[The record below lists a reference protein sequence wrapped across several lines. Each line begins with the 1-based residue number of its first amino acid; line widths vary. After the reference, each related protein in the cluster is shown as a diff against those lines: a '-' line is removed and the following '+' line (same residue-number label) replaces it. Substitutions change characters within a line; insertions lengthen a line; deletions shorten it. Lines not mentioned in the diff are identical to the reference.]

1 MHFRSCGFL
10 LRNLVL
16 KDFRIRYRNMSL
28 GILWSLVNPLVMMAM
43 LTFVFTRIFPNNTI
57 PDFAVFVLCALVPFN
72 FYSLAAAIGTTSILD
87 NNVLIKR
94 VNFPREIIPLASV
107 LSNCMHFLIQIALL
121 LILVLAFGYGVNVY
135 WLWLPVVWG
144 LEIVFLCGLTLATS
158 ALDVYV
164 RDMRYLVESSNLV
177 LFWVV
182 PIFYPFS
189 VIPQKYH
196 LIYQLN
202 PIAAVVLACR
212 NILLE
217 AKAPPSSLLLKLAAV
232 SFFFWLLGLA
242 IFGRLKRRFADLL

>member
-1 MHFRSCGFL
+1 
-10 LRNLVL
+10 
-16 KDFRIRYRNMSL
+16 MSL
-28 GILWSLVNPLVMMAM
+28 GIFWSLVNPLVMMAM
-43 LTFVFTRIFPNNTI
+43 LTFVFTRIFPNNVI
-57 PDFAVFVLCALVPFN
+57 PNSAVFVLCALVPFN
-72 FYSLAAAIGTTSILD
+72 FYSLAAAVGTTSILD
-87 NNVLIKR
+87 NRVLIKR
-94 VNFPREIIPLASV
+94 VNFPREIIPLTSV
-107 LSNCMHFLIQIALL
+107 LCNCMHFLIQIALL
-121 LILVLAFGYGVNVY
+121 LILVLAVGYGVNVY

-164 RDMRYLVESSNLV
+164 RDTRYLVESSNLV

-217 AKAPPSSLLLKLAAV
+217 AKAPQSSLLLKLAPV
-232 SFFFWLLGLA
+232 SFLFWLLGLA
-242 IFGRLKRRFADLL
+242 IFGRLERRFADLL

>member
-1 MHFRSCGFL
+1 
-10 LRNLVL
+10 
-16 KDFRIRYRNMSL
+16 
-28 GILWSLVNPLVMMAM
+28 MMAM